1 MLFSLLLV
9 DSSESICFVLSSKL
23 MITHRYY
30 NKKGTVLNSKYLD
43 KKVFLYSKEVQL
55 LNYLV

>member
-1 MLFSLLLV
+1 MV
-9 DSSESICFVLSSKL
+9 YPVTKAENIIQIKFVKS
-23 MITHRYY
+23 